1 MARAPRTPYSLL
13 NIGADADEDALP
25 GLDFSP
31 VVLPVPFP
39 RLAPFIRST
48 SAVLFRQNRIRG
60 ILAATAAVA
69 LLISPYRSDRA
80 LVGAFSALTVYVAFV
95 GASTL
100 WLVHRQRASIPLM
113 SVHGVADVSV
123 MFTVAHALPMA
134 AESGWVLLAA
144 AIPLQV
150 ALFQFG
156 VRPAALV
163 LVATLIWQVALMM
176 VAESPSVALPATAL
190 PALASFLLLSLV
202 SFFLHRRVERRLAA
216 LRALFDEARE
226 GDFGRAYDVEGDSHA
241 DSITAVGAAFNELRA
256 ELAPLVNA
264 DPATGCLNR
273 RGFAIQLERALLEAR
288 RRRGEVALLA
298 LDLDHF
304 KQINDRFG
312 HLVGDEVLYEVATMI
327 TEAVSEQGVV
337 ARMGGEEFTVLLP
350 WADAEEAGAVAER
363 IMSRLRGRQCR
374 ALPPGTTVT
383 MSIGIAAERITDVSI
398 GSALRARA
406 DEALYA
412 AKRSG
417 RDRVLLWATGVR
429 SHATPHTSM
438 AVIARRSGEVQR
450 PHYPSPNG
458 SGTPV
463 SG

>member
-1 MARAPRTPYSLL
+1 MLLPPRSR
-13 NIGADADEDALP
+13 I
-25 GLDFSP
+25 
-31 VVLPVPFP
+31 VPFP

-48 SAVLFRQNRIRG
+48 AAVLFRQNRIRG
-60 ILAATAAVA
+60 VLAAAAAVA
-69 LLISPYRSDRA
+69 LLLSPYRADRETVVA
-80 LVGAFSALTVYVAFV
+80 LAGLTAYVAFV

-100 WLVHRQRASIPLM
+100 WIVRRQRAGIPLM
-113 SVHGVADVSV
+113 SVHGIADVTI
-123 MFTVAHALPMA
+123 MFIVARALPLDA
-134 AESGWVLLAA
+134 NTGWVLLAA

-163 LVATLIWQVALMM
+163 LVATLSWQLASMAL
-176 VAESPSVALPATAL
+176 VDSVPQAVPSAGLL
-190 PALASFLLLSLV
+190 ALASFLLLALV
-202 SFFLHRRVERRLAA
+202 SFLLHRRVEARLAA

-226 GDFGRAYDVEGDSHA
+226 GDFRRAYDIDNDPHA
-241 DSITAVGAAFNELRA
+241 DSVTAVGAAFNELRA

-273 RGFAIQLERALLEAR
+273 RGFAFHLERALLEAR

-312 HLVGDEVLYEVATMI
+312 HLVGDEVLYEVAAMI
-327 TEAVSEQGVV
+327 TEAVSEEGVV

-350 WADAEEAGAVAER
+350 WADAESAGAVAER
-363 IMSRLRGRQCR
+363 IMARLREKQCR
-374 ALPPGTTVT
+374 ALPPDTTVT
-383 MSIGIAAERITDVSI
+383 MSIGIAAERITDANI

-417 RDRVLLWATGVR
+417 RDRVLLWASGVR
-429 SHATPHTSM
+429 WHATPPTSM
-438 AVIARRSGEVQR
+438 AVITRRSGER
-450 PHYPSPNG
+450 PRYPTP
-458 SGTPV
+458 SGPGKPV
-463 SG
+463 PS

>member
-1 MARAPRTPYSLL
+1 V
-13 NIGADADEDALP
+13 
-25 GLDFSP
+25 F
-31 VVLPVPFP
+31 FP

-48 SAVLFRQNRIRG
+48 AAVLFRQNRIRG
-60 ILAATAAVA
+60 VLAAAAALA
-69 LLISPYRSDRA
+69 LLLSPYRTDRA
-80 LVGAFSALTVYVAFV
+80 LVGALAGLTAYVAFV

-100 WLVHRQRASIPLM
+100 WIVRRQRASIPLM
-113 SVHGVADVSV
+113 SAHGIADVTV
-123 MFTVAHALPMA
+123 MFTVARTLPMD

-163 LVATLIWQVALMM
+163 LVATLFWQLTVLALT
-176 VAESPSVALPATAL
+176 ESAPQALPVTAL
-190 PALASFLLLSLV
+190 PALASFLLLALV
-202 SFFLHRRVERRLAA
+202 SFLLHRRVERRLSA
-216 LRALFDEARE
+216 LRSLFDEARE
-226 GDFGRAYDVEGDSHA
+226 GDFRRAYDIENDLHA
-241 DSITAVGAAFNELRA
+241 DSVTAVGAAFNELRA

-273 RGFAIQLERALLEAR
+273 RGFALHLERALIDAR
-288 RRRGEVALLA
+288 RRRGEIALLA

-312 HLVGDEVLYEVATMI
+312 HLVGDEVLYEVAAMI
-327 TEAVSEQGVV
+327 TDAVSEEGVV

-350 WADAEEAGAVAER
+350 WADAEIAGAVAER
-363 IMSRLRGRQCR
+363 IMARLRGRQCR

-383 MSIGIAAERITDVSI
+383 MSIGIAAERITDVNI
-398 GSALRARA
+398 GAALRARA

-417 RDRVLLWATGVR
+417 RDRVLLWASGVC
-429 SHATPHTSM
+429 SHATPPTSM
-438 AVIARRSGEVQR
+438 AVITRRSGER
-450 PHYPSPNG
+450 PRYPTP
-458 SGTPV
+458 SGPGRPV
-463 SG
+463 PG

>member
-1 MARAPRTPYSLL
+1 MFFPPRSRMV
-13 NIGADADEDALP
+13 
-25 GLDFSP
+25 S
-31 VVLPVPFP
+31 FP

-48 SAVLFRQNRIRG
+48 AAVLFRQNRIRG
-60 ILAATAAVA
+60 VLAAAAAAA
-69 LLISPYRSDRA
+69 LLLSPYRAERA
-80 LVGAFSALTVYVAFV
+80 TVVALAGLTAYVAFV

-100 WLVHRQRASIPLM
+100 WVVRRQRASIPLM
-113 SVHGVADVSV
+113 SAHGIADVTI
-123 MFTVAHALPMA
+123 MFTVAQALPMD

-163 LVATLIWQVALMM
+163 LVAALSWQLALT
-176 VAESPSVALPATAL
+176 ASSDSALQAAPASGL
-190 PALASFLLLSLV
+190 PALACFLLLALV
-202 SFFLHRRVERRLAA
+202 SLLLQRRVERRLAA
-216 LRALFDEARE
+216 LRTLFDEARE
-226 GDFGRAYDVEGDSHA
+226 GDFRRAYDIENDVHNDSV
-241 DSITAVGAAFNELRA
+241 TAVGAAFNELRA

-273 RGFAIQLERALLEAR
+273 RGFALHLERALIEAR
-288 RRRGEVALLA
+288 RRRGEIALLA

-312 HLVGDEVLYEVATMI
+312 HLVGDEVLYEVAAMI
-327 TEAVSEQGVV
+327 TEAVSEEGVV

-350 WADAEEAGAVAER
+350 WADSEAAGAVAER
-363 IMSRLRGRQCR
+363 IMERLRERQCR
-374 ALPPGTTVT
+374 ALPPGTVVT
-383 MSIGIAAERITDVSI
+383 MSIGIAAERITDSNI

-417 RDRVLLWATGVR
+417 RNRILLWASGVR
-429 SHATPHTSM
+429 SHATPPTSM
-438 AVIARRSGEVQR
+438 AAITRRSGER
-450 PHYPSPNG
+450 PRYP
-458 SGTPV
+458 TPTGPGKPV
-463 SG
+463 PG

>member
-1 MARAPRTPYSLL
+1 MS
-13 NIGADADEDALP
+13 
-25 GLDFSP
+25 
-31 VVLPVPFP
+31 FP

-48 SAVLFRQNRIRG
+48 AAVLFRQNRIRG
-60 ILAATAAVA
+60 VLAAAAAAA
-69 LLISPYRSDRA
+69 LLLSPYRTERA
-80 LVGAFSALTVYVAFV
+80 TLVALAALTTYVAFL

-100 WLVHRQRASIPLM
+100 WVVRRQRVGIALM
-113 SVHGVADVSV
+113 SAHGIADVTL
-123 MFTVAHALPMA
+123 MFTVAQALPA
-134 AESGWVLLAA
+134 HAESGWVLLAA

-163 LVATLIWQVALMM
+163 LVAALSWQLALT
-176 VAESPSVALPATAL
+176 APSDSTLPAASASGL
-190 PALASFLLLSLV
+190 PALACFLLLALVSFLLQ
-202 SFFLHRRVERRLAA
+202 RRVERRLAA

-226 GDFGRAYDVEGDSHA
+226 GDFRRAYDIENDLHNDSV
-241 DSITAVGAAFNELRA
+241 TAVGAAFNELRA

-273 RGFAIQLERALLEAR
+273 RGFALHLERALIDAR
-288 RRRGEVALLA
+288 RRRGEIALLA

-312 HLVGDEVLYEVATMI
+312 HLVGDEVLYEVAAMI
-327 TEAVSEQGVV
+327 TEAVSEEGVV

-350 WADAEEAGAVAER
+350 WADAESAGAVAER
-363 IMSRLRGRQCR
+363 IMARLREKQCR
-374 ALPPGTTVT
+374 ALPPDTTVT
-383 MSIGIAAERITDVSI
+383 MSIGIAAERITDANI

-417 RDRVLLWATGVR
+417 RDRVLLWASGVR
-429 SHATPHTSM
+429 SHATPPTSM
-438 AVIARRSGEVQR
+438 AVITRRSGER
-450 PHYPSPNG
+450 PRYPTP
-458 SGTPV
+458 SGPGKPV
-463 SG
+463 PS